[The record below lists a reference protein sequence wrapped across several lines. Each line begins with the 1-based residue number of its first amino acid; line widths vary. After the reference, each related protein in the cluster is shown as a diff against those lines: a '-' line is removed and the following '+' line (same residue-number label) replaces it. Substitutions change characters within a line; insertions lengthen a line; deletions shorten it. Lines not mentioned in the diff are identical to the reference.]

1 MFGGVAGFGKRVLD
15 EGVVRLGA
23 FGRVELRLR
32 HDFDVQIGEEAGKFF
47 EFACVAAGE
56 DDFVE
61 HGFSLMGFGL
71 LFAHDLCAGFMADVE
86 GEAADLGELE
96 KWALE
101 QVAAL
106 RGEHD
111 GLAGHEKGRGYL
123 KNRFSGSLK
132 PVWHASETE
141 NLSGYIPWVGGSVIS
156 TWLPICRIF
165 V

>member
-1 MFGGVAGFGKRVLD
+1 MRRGKACAQFGGYLKNQRAPHLPRGF
-15 EGVVRLGA
+15 VVGLG
-23 FGRVELRLR
+23 LR
-32 HDFDVQIGEEAGKFF
+32 F
-47 EFACVAAGE
+47 
-56 DDFVE
+56 
-61 HGFSLMGFGL
+61 GFGL
-71 LFAHDLCAGFMADVE
+71 VL
-86 GEAADLGELE
+86 ADLDELE
-96 KWALE
+96 KRALE

-132 PVWHASETE
+132 LVWHASETE